1 MGERG
6 EDVTRRNRRQRA
18 HRLEEGQTE
27 IRKREREKPRRE
39 RVAGELENV
48 ERSFEEKRG
57 GLKKEANTGDKSV
70 AKSPHQT
77 WLSEGLLGGLQ
88 SAHALTK
95 FQVLDFSPG
104 PVGES
109 DVKVTHRSYLVGYKM
124 PLAPLSTPLII

>member
-1 MGERG
+1 M
-6 EDVTRRNRRQRA
+6 
-18 HRLEEGQTE
+18 
-27 IRKREREKPRRE
+27 RK
-39 RVAGELENV
+39 
-48 ERSFEEKRG
+48 KRG

-77 WLSEGLLGGLQ
+77 WLSEGLLGEGVGLQ

-95 FQVLDFSPG
+95 FQVLDFSSG
-104 PVGES
+104 PVWES